1 MMRRNQTNRRIYQ
14 AVTVTLAALAA
25 SAAAVTTAQAGSIS
39 FGGRTW
45 TTYDVDAGND
55 PTYSV
60 VNNHGL
66 IKGTY
71 GPDAAMVTPVTIHVG
86 DRISY
91 DYTLTNPVTNSWV
104 GSSFGDFRGGTFD
117 QSTNM

>member
-1 MMRRNQTNRRIYQ
+1 MRRTMSNRDGGGLKVAR
-14 AVTVTLAALAA
+14 AAMAALATLLA
-25 SAAAVTTAQAGSIS
+25 SATAATAMAGSIS

-45 TTYDVDAGND
+45 TTYDVDANND

-60 VNNHGL
+60 VNDHGVV
-66 IKGTY
+66 KGNY

-91 DYTLTNPVTNSWV
+91 DYTLTNPGNNNWV
-104 GSSFGDFRGGTFD
+104 GS
-117 QSTNM
+117 